1 MRLIRVLSIL
11 ASLVVVAVLVLAALQ
26 PDVFRLQRSTTIA
39 APAAKVHP
47 FVDDFRRWTLWSP
60 FEARDPTMRRSY
72 GATTAGPGATYAWD
86 GDGEA
91 GAGTMTIVESTPAR
105 IGIALDF
112 RRPMESRATVAFTFV
127 PAGDATLVT
136 WAMEAPNSFASKVVH
151 VFFDAEKLVGADF
164 ERGLASLKAVA
175 ER

>member
-1 MRLIRVLSIL
+1 MRVIRTLSIVIAL
-11 ASLVVVAVLVLAALQ
+11 LVVAVLALATFQ

-39 APAAKVHP
+39 APAAKIHP

-60 FEARDPTMRRSY
+60 FEAKDPTMRRSY
-72 GATTAGPGATYAWD
+72 GAKSAGPGATYAWD

-112 RRPMESRATVAFTFV
+112 RRPMESRANVAFTFV
-127 PAGDATLVT
+127 PDGGSTRVT
-136 WAMEAPNSFASKVVH
+136 WAMEAPNSFVSKVVH

-164 ERGLASLKAVA
+164 ERGLAALKAVA